1 MKHVCIDGK
10 SFFTGVSCGERGSTI
25 DVECAHIESLP
36 FIYSALRHTHT
47 FLLLTAAVKSTRLN
61 RADPNQ
67 TAHDESC

>member
-1 MKHVCIDGK
+1 MDEK
-10 SFFTGVSCGERGSTI
+10 SFFTGVSCSERGSTI
-25 DVECAHIESLP
+25 DLECAHIES
-36 FIYSALRHTHT
+36 LRHTHT